1 MNGCLSLWLGQ
12 ESHTECPKIGP
23 QQEVEG
29 VEGVC
34 ASSRMLHIFL
44 PAKQSLRRELYST
57 VVEKT
62 IRSDFGIVLRGE
74 Q

>member
-1 MNGCLSLWLGQ
+1 MDGCLSLWLGQ
-12 ESHTECPKIGP
+12 ESHAECPKIGP

-29 VEGVC
+29 VESVC
-34 ASSRMLHIFL
+34 ASSGMLHIVL
-44 PAKQSLRRELYST
+44 AAKQSLRRELYST

-62 IRSDFGIVLRGE
+62 IRSDFAIVLRGE